1 MVAMGIDPG
10 GRRIGIAL
18 SDPTGLLASAH
29 SVLRRTSLE
38 RDLEALRRVA
48 EEHRVEMIVV
58 GLPLHLSGREG
69 EEAERARAF
78 AARVEESLGLPVQLV
93 DERLSS
99 REAERQLLESGVRR
113 DRWKERLDAV
123 AAAVVLQGYL
133 DSIRIRRSP

>member
-1 MVAMGIDPG
+1 
-10 GRRIGIAL
+10 
-18 SDPTGLLASAH
+18 
-29 SVLRRTSLE
+29 
-38 RDLEALRRVA
+38 
-48 EEHRVEMIVV
+48 MIVV

-113 DRWKERLDAV
+113 DRWKDRLDAV

-133 DSIRIRRSP
+133 DSIRIRRGP